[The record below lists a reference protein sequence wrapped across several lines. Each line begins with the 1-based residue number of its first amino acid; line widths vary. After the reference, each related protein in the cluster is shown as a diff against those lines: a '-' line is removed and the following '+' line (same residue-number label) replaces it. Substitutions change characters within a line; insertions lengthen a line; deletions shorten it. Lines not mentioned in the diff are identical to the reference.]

1 MASMVAHSEVVMA
14 GVSGPVVNRH
24 QGKGP
29 PEMEHTGLGRPK
41 PRYNVYTGKE
51 FRSKPFRSFDRS
63 SRRRAMLEK
72 KRGSGPDF

>member
-41 PRYNVYTGKE
+41 PRYNV
-51 FRSKPFRSFDRS
+51 
-63 SRRRAMLEK
+63 
-72 KRGSGPDF
+72 